1 MSMNFCHLYLSTT
14 ITSSCLC
21 SDGYEAENL
30 LSSTQPNGFQAERFA
45 RPPAYITV
53 TFPIPIQLDR
63 ITVRPWVGQQCVKDL
78 QLYIARINRSNA
90 LKSVSPDE
98 VKYKAGRA
106 VLSTPVEVSFV
117 NKHYRA
123 VRCLEKGENEVKQ
136 SGIIVDVQGNMDGI
150 LAIKLGI
157 ISMLTGTVP
166 SIGGLSIWGKPSNKC
181 KRNLANS
188 VIQKWL
194 QNQNLPQC
202 TLINNSITVLPTLTN
217 KDESDNESA
226 DKTEIP
232 KQFVDPIVCSVMRN
246 PVLLPSGHTVDQ
258 HTLDKHIIT
267 QSDWGRLP
275 SDPFT
280 GILFTEQYKPVPHV
294 ALKLQLDSYL
304 LNRKSQNGKSPNLTK
319 TTNQRK
325 RIYSDIDVN
334 ENPSKVVKFHSHCSK
349 THTSVASK
357 LDEHDLKL
365 TSLSNSMENSL
376 EAALSKAKIR
386 TSKFRTVKTSF
397 QTTDTIHCCRCKVF
411 LSSVIIQYSLPC
423 GHRLCREC
431 LHTTSNFERMKPSA
445 SSNLTL
451 RLSCPS
457 CETLFNQS
465 DVTRVY
471 K

>member
-1 MSMNFCHLYLSTT
+1 
-14 ITSSCLC
+14 
-21 SDGYEAENL
+21 
-30 LSSTQPNGFQAERFA
+30 
-45 RPPAYITV
+45 
-53 TFPIPIQLDR
+53 
-63 ITVRPWVGQQCVKDL
+63 
-78 QLYIARINRSNA
+78 
-90 LKSVSPDE
+90 
-98 VKYKAGRA
+98 
-106 VLSTPVEVSFV
+106 
-117 NKHYRA
+117 
-123 VRCLEKGENEVKQ
+123 
-136 SGIIVDVQGNMDGI
+136 MDGI

-181 KRNLANS
+181 NRNLANS
-188 VIQKWL
+188 FIQKWL
-194 QNQNLPQC
+194 QNQNSPQC
-202 TLINNSITVLPTLTN
+202 TPINNNNRVLPTLTN
-217 KDESDNESA
+217 KDESDNEIM

-232 KQFVDPIVCSVMRN
+232 KQFVDPIVCSIMRN

-258 HTLDKHIIT
+258 RTLDKHIVT

-294 ALKLQLDSYL
+294 ALKLQLDSYF
-304 LNRKSQNGKSPNLTK
+304 LNRKSQTVKSQNSTE

-325 RIYSDIDVN
+325 RLHSDIDVN
-334 ENPSKVVKFHSHCSK
+334 ENPSKSVKFHSHCSK
-349 THTSVASK
+349 THASVKPK
-357 LDEHDLKL
+357 LDEYDLKP

-397 QTTDTIHCCRCKVF
+397 STKDTIHCCKCKVF
-411 LSSVIIQYSLPC
+411 LTSVIIQYSLPC

-445 SSNLTL
+445 SSSLTL

-457 CETLFNQS
+457 CKRLFNQS